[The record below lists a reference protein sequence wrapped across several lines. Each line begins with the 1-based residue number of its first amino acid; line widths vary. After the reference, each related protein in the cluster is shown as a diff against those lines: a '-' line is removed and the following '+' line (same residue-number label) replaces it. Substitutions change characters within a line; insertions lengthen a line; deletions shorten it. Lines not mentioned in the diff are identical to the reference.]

1 MILVEPYAQV
11 ALIDMFRPFLK
22 LQALNYSRW
31 LLKYRDY

>member
-11 ALIDMFRPFLK
+11 AFIHVFRPFLK
-22 LQALNYSRW
+22 LQALNCSHW